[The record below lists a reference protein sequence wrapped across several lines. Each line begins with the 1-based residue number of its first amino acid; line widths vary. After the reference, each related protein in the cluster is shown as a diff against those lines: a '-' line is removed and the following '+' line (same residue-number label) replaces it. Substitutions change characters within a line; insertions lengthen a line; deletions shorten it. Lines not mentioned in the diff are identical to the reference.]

1 MYIYMSYRNHVYWL
15 PEVCNLISVNVQKV
29 VFIANFSKLE
39 IVVIILKLAHYH
51 NEVTLPL
58 PNLTLNLKGYLL
70 CLYLSTYLFVNRSI
84 YLSVR
89 MYVYILYILHVTLC
103 TVFHC
108 YWLLLSFRRNVPT
121 IHFTRDKHE
130 M

>member
-89 MYVYILYILHVTLC
+89 MYIYILYILHVTLC